1 MTLDELV
8 AQIQASTYSR
18 EPLALL
24 ATAARQQQELADL
37 GERLLDHFV
46 QEARV
51 AGCSWSQIGTAL
63 GVSKQAAQQRHSAV
77 RSLIDKFARGV
88 ESLSGTMFKRFTP
101 RARRSIVLAQEEA
114 RRLGHDRLG
123 TEHLL
128 LGLLA
133 EGEGIAGRALGR
145 AGLTLDAAR
154 AGVEEITGRG
164 HQAPEGRIPFAAPAK
179 KALELALCEA
189 LELGH
194 NYIGTEH
201 LLLGLLKEG
210 EGAGAKVV
218 VAAGVEPEQLRKAAL
233 VLLEEA
239 VQK

>member
-1 MTLDELV
+1 MTLDELIT
-8 AQIQASTYSR
+8 QTQAGTYSP

-24 ATAARQQQELADL
+24 ATASRQQQELADL
-37 GERLLDHFV
+37 GEQLLDHFV
-46 QEARV
+46 QEART

-77 RSLIDKFARGV
+77 RSLIDKFARGL
-88 ESLSGTMFKRFTP
+88 ESLSGSMFTRFTP

-128 LGLLA
+128 LGVLA
-133 EGEGIAGRALGR
+133 EGEGIAGRALSG

-154 AGVEEITGRG
+154 AGVEQITGRG
-164 HQAPEGRIPFAAPAK
+164 DQSPQGRIPFAGPAK
-179 KALELALCEA
+179 KALELALREA

-201 LLLGLLKEG
+201 LLFGLLKEG

-218 VAAGVEPEQLRKAAL
+218 VAAGVQPDQLRKAAL
-233 VLLEEA
+233 DLLEA
-239 VQK
+239 LQK